1 MRIIDKNTDFY
12 DYLQNIYIDKTITFD
27 RTDSY
32 LLTKEIMWDNMK
44 YISSDP
50 GDIVFLLMQ
59 VCNKFWLFRITVT
72 EITKG
77 NMSKKYQIELISS
90 WDNYDKKRELI
101 QLAFIRFGISIYRSA
116 LDSSKLHT
124 SEAFKRSDVLV
135 NAINT
140 NDYDAY
146 NNITTHAFYNNG
158 TKTVKH
164 IPILK
169 ACGIADF
176 IDPLEIYLA
185 FEEYFML
192 EKSSGERTESVGLTD
207 KEKIGNHGFDIKS
220 SFRNIK

>member
-12 DYLQNIYIDKTITFD
+12 DYLQNVYIDKSIVFD

-32 LLTKEIMWDNMK
+32 LLTKEIMCDNMK

-59 VCNKFWLFRITVT
+59 VCNKFWLFKITIT
-72 EITKG
+72 EV
-77 NMSKKYQIELISS
+77 NNWRAPKKYQVELLFS
-90 WDNYDKKRELI
+90 WDNYNKKRELI
-101 QLAFIRFGISIYRSA
+101 RLDFIRFGLSVYRSK
-116 LDSSKLHT
+116 LRFFSDSEVLSKLDILI
-124 SEAFKRSDVLV
+124 K
-135 NAINT
+135 AIDT
-140 NDYDAY
+140 NDYEIY
-146 NNITTHAFYNNG
+146 MPITEHRFYING

-207 KEKIGNHGFDIKS
+207 EEKIGNHGFDIKS

>member
-32 LLTKEIMWDNMK
+32 LLTKEIMCDNMK
-44 YISSDP
+44 YMSDP

-72 EITKG
+72 EVINWRTP
-77 NMSKKYQIELISS
+77 KKYKIELISS

-116 LDSSKLHT
+116 LDTSKLHT
-124 SEAFKRSDVLV
+124 SEAFTRSYVLV

-146 NNITTHAFYNNG
+146 DNITAHAFYNNG

-176 IDPLEIYLA
+176 INPLEIYLA

-192 EKSSGERTESVGLTD
+192 EKLSSERTESVGLTD

>member
-32 LLTKEIMWDNMK
+32 LLTKEIMCDNMK
-44 YISSDP
+44 YISDP

-59 VCNKFWLFRITVT
+59 VCNKFWLFKITITEVT
-72 EITKG
+72 
-77 NMSKKYQIELISS
+77 NRRAPKKYQIELISS
-90 WDNYDKKRELI
+90 WDNYNKKRELI
-101 QLAFIRFGISIYRSA
+101 RLDFIRFGLSVYHDRAKLKFFS
-116 LDSSKLHT
+116 DSEVLSKPDILI
-124 SEAFKRSDVLV
+124 K
-135 NAINT
+135 AIDT
-140 NDYDAY
+140 NDYEVY
-146 NNITTHAFYNNG
+146 MPITAHRFYING
-158 TKTVKH
+158 NKTIKH

-192 EKSSGERTESVGLTD
+192 EKSSNERTESVGLTD

>member
-27 RTDSY
+27 RTNSY
-32 LLTKEIMWDNMK
+32 LLTKEIMCDNIK
-44 YISSDP
+44 YTNEV

-59 VCNKFWLFRITVT
+59 VCNKFWLFRIT
-72 EITKG
+72 ITKVTKW
-77 NMSKKYQIELISS
+77 NTPKKYQIELISS

-101 QLAFIRFGISIYRSA
+101 KLVFIRFGISMYRA
-116 LDSSKLHT
+116 LNTGKLHT
-124 SEAFKRSDVLV
+124 PEVFTRSDILI

-146 NNITTHAFYNNG
+146 DNITAHTFYNNG
-158 TKTVKH
+158 VKTVKH
-164 IPILK
+164 IPVLK
-169 ACGIADF
+169 ACGVADF

-192 EKSSGERTESVGLTD
+192 EKSSSERTESVGLTD
-207 KEKIGNHGFDIKS
+207 KDKIGNHGFDIKS

>member
-1 MRIIDKNTDFY
+1 MRIIDKNNDFY

-32 LLTKEIMWDNMK
+32 LLTKEIMCDNMK
-44 YISSDP
+44 YVNEP
-50 GDIVFLLMQ
+50 RDIVFLLMQ

-72 EITKG
+72 EVTEW
-77 NMSKKYQIELISS
+77 NTPKKYQIELISS

-101 QLAFIRFGISIYRSA
+101 RLDFIRFGISIYRSA
-116 LDSSKLHT
+116 LDTSKLHT
-124 SEAFKRSDVLV
+124 SEAFTRSDVLV

-140 NDYDAY
+140 NDYDICD
-146 NNITTHAFYNNG
+146 NITVHAFYNNG

>member
-32 LLTKEIMWDNMK
+32 LLTKEIMCDNMN
-44 YISSDP
+44 YLNEV

-72 EITKG
+72 EVTKG
-77 NMSKKYQIELISS
+77 SMPKKYKIELISS
-90 WDNYDKKRELI
+90 WDNYDKKSELI

-116 LDSSKLHT
+116 LDTSKLHT
-124 SEAFKRSDVLV
+124 SEAFTRSDVLI

-140 NDYDAY
+140 NDYDVYA
-146 NNITTHAFYNNG
+146 NITAHTFYNNDS
-158 TKTVKH
+158 KTVKH

-192 EKSSGERTESVGLTD
+192 EKSSSERTESVGLTD